1 MIKIQILPNGSVF
14 FDQVEDSFYQ
24 ILCSIREPVESG
36 DPLVE
41 SRLFPQPSED
51 VEEGDLLDDWKSLV
65 EPDLHDTF
73 LAARESVAADLR
85 SAERNLTIG
94 DCTIANRSNYTRVAF
109 KYHTGAA
116 FLAPVGPYSVR
127 AHALPRH
134 GALMVVR
141 GLDGEAVRMA
151 LSPSELRSMAY
162 MMLATANWIDSRD
175 DQFDQNRRKPGAT
188 PN

>member
-1 MIKIQILPNGSVF
+1 MSTTYHSPIDIVLSP
-14 FDQVEDSFYQ
+14 
-24 ILCSIREPVESG
+24 
-36 DPLVE
+36 
-41 SRLFPQPSED
+41 SRVID
-51 VEEGDLLDDWKSLV
+51 
-65 EPDLHDTF
+65 
-73 LAARESVAADLR
+73 RLR

-94 DCTIANRSNYTRVAF
+94 DCTIANRSNYTRVQF

-127 AHALPRH
+127 AHARTNY

-141 GLDGEAVRMA
+141 GLDGENQVHMM

-175 DQFDQNRRKPGAT
+175 DQFDQNRRKPGAN
-188 PN
+188 PKD